1 MVQSFYQNIVLK
13 YPKLVLFLVLLSVG
27 VLGIQIKNLEV
38 DASAETLLLE
48 DDKDLAYTRKVN
60 ELYGSSDFLVIAFT
74 PDKYLLDDSVLDA
87 IRGMTK
93 ELEAMPM
100 TKSVTSI
107 VNVPLLESPPKPV
120 KELLKE
126 VPTLDTPWIDKKLAE
141 KEFLS
146 SPVYEN
152 MLVSPSFK
160 TTIIQIIL
168 KTDQVYFDLLKKR
181 NDFRDKEKNEGLTT
195 DEEAQ
200 FAKIMVEF
208 KTHRDKARI
217 LEGKNVDD
225 MRAIMQKYSPH
236 GKMFMGGASMIAYDI
251 VNYIKGDLSF
261 FGLGVISFLALTLYF
276 IFRQG
281 RWVLIPMVTCATSVI
296 ATAGFLGLFS
306 WEVTVISSNFIS
318 LQIIITM
325 ALTIHLMVKYRELEE
340 LHPEKSQ
347 FDLVLDS
354 TVAMAEPCAFMV
366 LTTIA
371 GFSSLLL
378 SGILPVINFGWMMT
392 AGITV
397 SLVLTFLI
405 FPTILVQ
412 MGKIHANRAFES
424 HFTVTKKLADYTE
437 NHGGKILV
445 VSFLTAIFCI
455 TGASQLMVE
464 NAFID
469 YFKESTEI
477 HQGMKVIDQQLGGT
491 TSLDVVI
498 DLDDMT
504 VVPVAAASDV
514 ADFSEEDDEDF
525 DDFEDEFEATKNEAQ
540 YWFTSSKMAK
550 IEAIHDYLDA
560 FPETGKVLSLGTML
574 KVGKTLNGGDPLDNF
589 ALALIYNELPQ
600 EFKDIL
606 LTPYVSVEKNQVRF
620 SIRVRDSEPN
630 LRRNELLQ
638 RIRAGL
644 TDELKVPKEQVHLA
658 NLLVL
663 YNNMLQSLFDSQI
676 LTLGAVIVVL
686 MVMFLI
692 LFRSFKIAL
701 IAMFPNLLSVGF
713 VLGLMGWLKIPLD
726 LMTITIAAISVGI
739 AVDDTIHYIH
749 RFAHEFEIDGDY
761 VAAMHR
767 CHESIGYAM
776 YYTSVTIIAGFS
788 ILMVSNF
795 IPSIYFG
802 LLTGIAM
809 IVALLTA
816 LTLLP
821 QLMIYSKPF
830 GPGKK

>member
-1 MVQSFYQNIVLK
+1 MVQAFYQNIVLK

-27 VLGIQIKNLEV
+27 VLGIQAKNLEV

-48 DDKDLAYTRKVN
+48 DDKDLAFTREVN
-60 ELYGSSDFLVIAFT
+60 DRYGSSDFLVIAFT
-74 PDKYLLDDSVLDA
+74 PKEYLLSDSVLGA
-87 IRGMTK
+87 IRGLTK
-93 ELEAMPM
+93 ELEALPM

-107 VNVPLLESPPKPV
+107 INVPLLESPPKPV

-126 VPTLDTPWIDKKLAE
+126 VPTLETPWIDRKLAE

-160 TTIIQIIL
+160 TTIIQVIL
-168 KTDQVYFDLLKKR
+168 KTDKTYFELLKKR
-181 NDFRDKEKNEGLTT
+181 NSFRDKKKTEGLTT
-195 DEEAQ
+195 DEELAFAQ
-200 FAKIMVEF
+200 VLAEF
-208 KTHRDKARI
+208 KAHRDKARI
-217 LEGKNVDD
+217 LEGQNIDTI
-225 MRAIMQKYSPH
+225 RAIMDKYRSH
-236 GKMFMGGASMIAYDI
+236 GDMFLGGASMIAYDI
-251 VNYIKGDLSF
+251 VNYIKNDLGF
-261 FGLGVISFLALTLYF
+261 FGIGVISFLALTLFY
-276 IFRQG
+276 IFRQV
-281 RWVLIPMVTCATSVI
+281 RWVLIPLLTCAASVV

-340 LHPEKSQ
+340 LHPDKTQEQ
-347 FDLVLDS
+347 LVLES

-366 LTTIA
+366 LTTVA
-371 GFSSLLL
+371 GFCSLLL

-397 SLVLTFLI
+397 SLGLTFLI
-405 FPTILVQ
+405 FPTVLVQ
-412 MGKIHANRAFES
+412 MGKIHADRTFES
-424 HFTVTKKLADYTE
+424 KFTVTKKLADYTE
-437 NHGGKILV
+437 NHGGKILI
-445 VSFLTAIFCI
+445 VSFLTAVFCI
-455 TGASQLMVE
+455 TGASRLLVE
-464 NAFID
+464 NSFID

-491 TSLDVVI
+491 TPLDVVI
-498 DLDDMT
+498 DLEEMKT
-504 VVPVAAASDV
+504 VESNVEAVATASSAE
-514 ADFSEEDDEDF
+514 ADADF
-525 DDFEDEFEATKNEAQ
+525 DDFEEEFEATKNEAQ
-540 YWFTSSKMAK
+540 YWFTSEKMAK

-560 FPETGKVLSLGTML
+560 FPETGKVISLGTML

-606 LTPYVSVEKNQVRF
+606 LTPYVSVENNQVRF

-630 LRRNELLQ
+630 LRRNELLK
-638 RIRAGL
+638 RIQAGL
-644 TDELKVPKEQVHLA
+644 ENDLKIPPKQIHLA
-658 NLLVL
+658 SLLVL
-663 YNNMLQSLFDSQI
+663 YNNMLQSLFNSQI

-686 MVMFLI
+686 MIMFLI

-726 LMTITIAAISVGI
+726 MMTITIAAISVGI

-749 RFAHEFEIDGDY
+749 RYAHEFEIDRDY

-809 IVALLTA
+809 VVALVTA

-821 QLMIYSKPF
+821 QLMIYTRPF
-830 GPGKK
+830 GPGAK